1 MLRRPFKGSNQV
13 NRKSTMN
20 PEFTLEELLLLRRAV
35 NALKTRQ
42 ELNLLSCTESTNE
55 SIKHAIERLESV
67 DQKLLSIKP
76 VSRS

>member
-1 MLRRPFKGSNQV
+1 MLHRPSEGSNQV
-13 NRKSTMN
+13 NRKSIMN

-42 ELNLLSCTESTNE
+42 ELNLLSCADSTSE
-55 SIKHAIERLESV
+55 SIRDVIERLESV

-76 VSRS
+76 VSRA

>member
-1 MLRRPFKGSNQV
+1 MLRRTPKGSDQV
-13 NRKSTMN
+13 NRKSIMN

-42 ELNLLSCTESTNE
+42 ELNLLSCTDNTNDA
-55 SIKHAIERLESV
+55 IKHTIERLESV